1 MFDIVFKNVAFSY
14 EDDNEVLKDIS
25 FTAKQGE
32 VTALVGASGSG
43 KTSILRL
50 ISRLYDYDKGEILID
65 GKDIKIYPQ
74 TLYLRKLLL
83 FFKMLPYLI
92 HRY

>member
-14 EDDNEVLKDIS
+14 DDNQVLKDIS

-50 ISRLYDYDKGEILID
+50 ISRLYDYDKGQILID
-65 GKDIKIYPQ
+65 GKDIKTFPQ
-74 TLYLRKLLL
+74 ILYLRKYLL
-83 FFKMLPYLI
+83 FFKMLLYLT
-92 HRY
+92 HLY

>member
-83 FFKMLPYLI
+83 FSRCYPI
-92 HRY
+92 